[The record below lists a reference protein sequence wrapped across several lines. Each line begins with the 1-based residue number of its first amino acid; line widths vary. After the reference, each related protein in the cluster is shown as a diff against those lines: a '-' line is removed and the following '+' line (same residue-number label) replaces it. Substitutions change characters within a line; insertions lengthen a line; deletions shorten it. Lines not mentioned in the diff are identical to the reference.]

1 MNHFNHIIQLLI
13 RHTRIDADPEG
24 VIHDAVGVL
33 KTADNAVAF
42 SFFAHLVE
50 ARMLDEVACK
60 EHAGLNAFALD
71 VRHDLLAID
80 IFAAGHEKTE
90 PARVAVRTRLR
101 QDELVLDI
109 LQAVLQIVKVVTA
122 TLDETREF
130 LELGTTDSSLH
141 VCDVQIQA
149 EV

>member
-13 RHTRIDADPEG
+13 RHPRIDADPEG
-24 VIHDAVGVL
+24 VIHDTVGVL
-33 KTADNAVAF
+33 KTADNAVAL
-42 SFFAHLVE
+42 SLFAHLIETRV
-50 ARMLDEVACK
+50 LDEVACK
-60 EHAGLNAFALD
+60 EHTSLNAFALD
-71 VRHDLLAID
+71 VRNDLLAID
-80 IFAAGHEKTE
+80 TFAAGHEEAE
-90 PARVAVRTRLR
+90 PARIAVRTRLR

-109 LQAVLQIVKVVTA
+109 LQAVLQIVKVMTA
-122 TLDETREF
+122 TIDEAREF